1 MRVFVVDGHTD
12 ADVGEGRLV
21 QVQDFFEPVKTCVR
35 GKDRVN
41 TKDRMV
47 CRKALF
53 DEIGQLLDLGLA
65 SRNTGLHGGVLAPAG
80 AGRMDDDREALGMKV
95 QEFLLDFL
103 TEVLGDDQGP
113 FSLRITHCFVA
124 SGEMTASVVLFLHSS
139 ERIALMES
147 VFSQWPSSVIP
158 IRSRS

>member
-103 TEVLGDDQGP
+103 TEVLGDDQGAVQTAFALSRSHALVVP
-113 FSLRITHCFVA
+113 GKVQGRVTPLCYADF
-124 SGEMTASVVLFLHSS
+124 EMLHSRS
-139 ERIALMES
+139 L
-147 VFSQWPSSVIP
+147 PSFVVG
-158 IRSRS
+158 